1 MWHNLPGQAL
11 ANVILQD
18 SVDQAE
24 SGKVPLL
31 TGGPN
36 MVAPSNLDSLTKRC
50 TEVLGRYIR
59 QAERAYALLGA
70 IKRHPVSEEERQ
82 QLRAQ
87 RTNESLAFVEYHEVR
102 ERLIKLA
109 EWI

>member
-1 MWHNLPGQAL
+1 M
-11 ANVILQD
+11 
-18 SVDQAE
+18 VD
-24 SGKVPLL
+24 
-31 TGGPN
+31 
-36 MVAPSNLDSLTKRC
+36 PSNLDSLTKRC

-87 RTNESLAFVEYHEVR
+87 RVPRIPLKVERRFSDPVRLESGWGNLRKGEPSWRNH
-102 ERLIKLA
+102 ITS
-109 EWI
+109 